1 MLLVGKVTAS
11 SPLLREASPRS
22 PSAGRQVPGSPSW
35 DGGVSLRLPPPLS
48 LPVLLG
54 SPHSAHPTDAVP
66 PCLGLGST
74 FSPPLPPA
82 SAPWALHDQLEP
94 SRTSPENSSA
104 PGLSPVSLPSSR
116 LARARG
122 GGCFECLRH
131 RLNSAALCWAARL
144 HQDPIPVSTAL
155 LGDMSDT
162 TSTGLAQRLARK
174 TSKQVFVS
182 YNLPNTDSSFT
193 LLVENRIKEE
203 MEAFPEKF

>member
-54 SPHSAHPTDAVP
+54 SPRSAHPTDAVP

-104 PGLSPVSLPSSR
+104 PGNFCDYTVPRRFSRDYCVLAFIVSFKVGIWGR
-116 LARARG
+116 VEAEDETWKG
-122 GGCFECLRH
+122 WYWGQGD
-131 RLNSAALCWAARL
+131 LNRWASLYAWR
-144 HQDPIPVSTAL
+144 VSTFLCPGRVVL
-155 LGDMSDT
+155 LRCEDERRL
-162 TSTGLAQRLARK
+162 LAECSVHK
-174 TSKQVFVS
+174 
-182 YNLPNTDSSFT
+182 Y
-193 LLVENRIKEE
+193 
-203 MEAFPEKF
+203 